1 MGFPI
6 VAEMFLAILFLVI
19 NGARMKLFVLRHG
32 MTAESD
38 ADERRVLSEKGI
50 EEVENIVTRKCDDL
64 KGVTQFHSSP
74 MRRVKQ
80 TLEIAA
86 RILNFDGPIIESPN
100 LTTGSR
106 LNEIVNFVTDLDLTG
121 GDILMSSHQSCT
133 SILVLW
139 LTGED
144 ILIPNGSLL
153 AIDVDKPAQGGG
165 KILWQESQS
174 GSQVK
179 RAVNFVDQF

>member
-1 MGFPI
+1 MT
-6 VAEMFLAILFLVI
+6 LFI
-19 NGARMKLFVLRHG
+19 LRHG

-38 ADERRVLSEKGI
+38 ADERRVLSEKGVK
-50 EEVENIVTRKCDDL
+50 EVEDVVNLRRADL
-64 KGVTQFHSSP
+64 QRITQIYSSP
-74 MRRVKQ
+74 HIRVKQ

-86 RILNFDGPIIESPN
+86 KILSFEGPVVESHY

-106 LNEIVNFVTDLDLTG
+106 LNEIVSFVGELDPDA
-121 GDILMSSHQSCT
+121 GDTLVSSHQSCT

-153 AIDVDKPAQGGG
+153 AIDVEEPVQGGG
-165 KILWQESQS
+165 KILWQESRS
-174 GSQVK
+174 GSDVK
-179 RAVNFVDQF
+179 RATNFVDQF

>member
-1 MGFPI
+1 
-6 VAEMFLAILFLVI
+6 
-19 NGARMKLFVLRHG
+19 MKIFVLRHG

-38 ADERRVLSEKGI
+38 ADEHRELSDKGVK
-50 EEVENIVTRKCDDL
+50 EVEDVVQLRRDDLQGVTRIY
-64 KGVTQFHSSP
+64 SSP
-74 MRRVKQ
+74 HIRVKQ

-86 RILNFDGPIIESPN
+86 RILGFQGPIVESQY

-106 LNEIVNFVTDLDLTG
+106 LNEIVGFLGDLDFDA
-121 GDILMSSHQSCT
+121 GDILVSSHQSCT

-153 AIDVDKPAQGGG
+153 AIDVEKPAQGAG
-165 KILWQESQS
+165 KILWQESRNS
-174 GSQVK
+174 SQVK
-179 RAVNFVDQF
+179 RTKGFVDQF

>member
-1 MGFPI
+1 
-6 VAEMFLAILFLVI
+6 
-19 NGARMKLFVLRHG
+19 MKLFILRHG

-50 EEVENIVTRKCDDL
+50 KEVEDVVQLRRENLKNVTRIY
-64 KGVTQFHSSP
+64 SSP
-74 MRRVKQ
+74 MIRVKQ

-86 RILNFDGPIIESPN
+86 GILAFQDPIIESQN

-106 LNEIVNFVTDLDLTG
+106 LTEIVNFVRELDFDG
-121 GDILMSSHQSCT
+121 GDILVSSHQSCT

-153 AIDVDKPAQGGG
+153 AIDVYEPAQGCG
-165 KILWQESQS
+165 KILWQESRNS
-174 GSQVK
+174 HEVK
-179 RAVNFVDQF
+179 RATSFVDQF